1 MSTTHAMATTKP
13 QESFEPLS
21 MRGAILDVSR
31 NSYDWIWPLVLSAR
45 YVFIRYLMKYMT
57 M

>member
-1 MSTTHAMATTKP
+1 MTQAIAMTKP

-21 MRGAILDVSR
+21 MSGAILDVSR

-45 YVFIRYLMKYMT
+45 YVFIRYLMRYM
-57 M
+57 MM

>member
-1 MSTTHAMATTKP
+1 MTKP

-21 MRGAILDVSR
+21 MSGAILDVSR

-45 YVFIRYLMKYMT
+45 YVFIRYLMRYM
-57 M
+57 MM